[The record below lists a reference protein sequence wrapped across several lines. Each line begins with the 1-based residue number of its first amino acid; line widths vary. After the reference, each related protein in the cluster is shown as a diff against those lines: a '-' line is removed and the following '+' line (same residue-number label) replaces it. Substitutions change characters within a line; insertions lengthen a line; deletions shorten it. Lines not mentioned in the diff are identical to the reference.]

1 MTPEAL
7 LAARTAPLRLV
18 IFDCDGVIADSESIA
33 NRVTAAGLSRIG
45 WPMTP
50 EDAEHHFLGMAWPD
64 MLPLIEARIGGPPP
78 PGWRDAL
85 QAEFHEAL
93 DREVIAIE
101 GAVEALHALT
111 RMGMP
116 WRVASNSSHHQMN
129 IKFARIGI
137 TAAVEGRKHSHH
149 DVRRGKPEPD
159 VFLAAAAAEGVL
171 PAECVVIED
180 SAPGARAARAAG
192 MDCLGYSPKFRD
204 AGLLAEGAVPFRSMY
219 ELPGLIGSTLRTEA

>member
-7 LAARTAPLRLV
+7 LAARTVPLRLV

-50 EDAEHHFLGMAWPD
+50 QDAEQHFLGMAWPD
-64 MLPLIEARIGGPPP
+64 MLPLIEAKIGGPTP
-78 PGWRDAL
+78 PGWREAL
-85 QAEFHEAL
+85 QHEFHAAL
-93 DREVIAIE
+93 DREVIAID
-101 GAVEALHALT
+101 GAVDALHALT

-116 WRVASNSSHHQMN
+116 WRVASNSSHHQMT

-137 TAAVEGRKHSHH
+137 TAEVEGRKHSHH
-149 DVRRGKPEPD
+149 DVARGKPAPD
-159 VFLAAAAAEGVL
+159 LFLAAASAEGVL
-171 PAECVVIED
+171 PAECLVIED

-192 MDCLGYSPKFRD
+192 MDCLGYAPKFHD
-204 AGLLAEGAVPFRSMY
+204 ARLLAEGAVPFRSMY
-219 ELPGLIGSTLRTEA
+219 DLPALIGSALRIPA